1 MITDQLIFK
10 SSGQYDKEIIQR
22 LHITCAG
29 VNSISNLDRCVSLT
43 DLSLSSNNISAIS
56 GLDNL
61 ASLQRLD
68 LSFNRI
74 TRIENLRMLGG
85 LEYLDLRGN
94 QISDLGDLSSLV
106 QLKTLVLRSVDGEDS
121 NPICNRPD
129 YPNCVLQLLPDLEM
143 LDGGHALILSAF
155 TAMTQQMDEAQKE
168 RQAEQEAQSSYV
180 APEAWFSTQELQ
192 S

>member
-1 MITDQLIFK
+1 M
-10 SSGQYDKEIIQR
+10 
-22 LHITCAG
+22 
-29 VNSISNLDRCVSLT
+29 NSISNLDRCVSLT

-74 TRIENLRMLGG
+74 TRIGKSTGDRFSEIACFYPINLSENLRMLGG

-106 QLKTLVLRSVDGEDS
+106 QVSENVPVSSDET
-121 NPICNRPD
+121 
-129 YPNCVLQLLPDLEM
+129 YPNSM
-143 LDGGHALILSAF
+143 
-155 TAMTQQMDEAQKE
+155 TA
-168 RQAEQEAQSSYV
+168 AENIS
-180 APEAWFSTQELQ
+180 PTKC
-192 S
+192 